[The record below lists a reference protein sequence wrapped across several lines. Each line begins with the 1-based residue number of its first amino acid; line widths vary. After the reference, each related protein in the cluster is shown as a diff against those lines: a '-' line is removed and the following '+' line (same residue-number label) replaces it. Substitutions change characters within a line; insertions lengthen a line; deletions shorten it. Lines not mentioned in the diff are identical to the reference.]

1 MKKFSKITNSKIGEE
16 PKVEIKKLNE
26 EEIFKSKVS
35 NLIDNYL
42 KIQTYGPIDRYL
54 RAGNI
59 KITGKE
65 MFLEAIMALL
75 SDETTKDKKKLL
87 EGLKSNI
94 KDWEFIDSK
103 INDIDDTN
111 EDFRIKYNLDRII
124 ERYSEDEELLS
135 EVLQEKINKISSK
148 SILETYSKYLQ
159 KSNIINKEKLISS
172 IDEKLR
178 K

>member
-54 RAGNI
+54 RSGNI

-111 EDFRIKYNLDRII
+111 EDFRIKYNLNRII
-124 ERYSEDEELLS
+124 ERYSEDKELLS

-172 IDEKLR
+172 IDEKL
-178 K
+178 KK

>member
-111 EDFRIKYNLDRII
+111 EDFRIKYNLNRII
-124 ERYSEDEELLS
+124 ERYSEDQELLS

-159 KSNIINKEKLISS
+159 KSNIINKENLISS

>member
-1 MKKFSKITNSKIGEE
+1 
-16 PKVEIKKLNE
+16 
-26 EEIFKSKVS
+26 
-35 NLIDNYL
+35 
-42 KIQTYGPIDRYL
+42 
-54 RAGNI
+54 
-59 KITGKE
+59 
-65 MFLEAIMALL
+65 MFLEAIMTLL

-111 EDFRIKYNLDRII
+111 EDFRIKYNLNRII
-124 ERYSEDEELLS
+124 ERYSEDKELLS

-172 IDEKLR
+172 IDEKL
-178 K
+178 KK

>member
-111 EDFRIKYNLDRII
+111 EDFRIKYNLNRII
-124 ERYSEDEELLS
+124 ERYSEDKELLS

-172 IDEKLR
+172 IDEKL
-178 K
+178 KK

>member
-111 EDFRIKYNLDRII
+111 EDFRIKYNLNRII
-124 ERYSEDEELLS
+124 ERYSEDKELLS

-159 KSNIINKEKLISS
+159 KSNIINKENLISS

>member
-65 MFLEAIMALL
+65 MFLEAIMSLL
-75 SDETTKDKKKLL
+75 SDETTKYKKKLL

-111 EDFRIKYNLDRII
+111 EDFRSKYNLNRII
-124 ERYSEDEELLS
+124 ERYSGDQELLS

>member
-124 ERYSEDEELLS
+124 ERYSEDQELLS

-159 KSNIINKEKLISS
+159 KSNIINKENLISS